1 MGFDAD
7 GDSQISRQ
15 EVMQGASGCGLRLSS
30 EEVDTLF
37 ILGDKDGNGQIDFSE
52 FAQIMIP
59 SSPEKIAKLKK
70 CFRNRSEV
78 EAAFRRWDVN
88 KDGPIKKFFN
98 YCVEQA
104 FNNID
109 TNRDGSLSY
118 QELSGSL
125 RVGGFS
131 DQEIHTIFALADHDG
146 DGEISLAELI
156 RSLSKS
162 S

>member
-1 MGFDAD
+1 MGKSGLKGSGILFTEQEAETCFAV
-7 GDSQISRQ
+7 GDRNGDN
-15 EVMQGASGCGLRLSS
+15 EVSMEEFVELLSS
-30 EEVDTLF
+30 C
-37 ILGDKDGNGQIDFSE
+37 S
-52 FAQIMIP
+52 P
-59 SSPEKIAKLKK
+59 SS
-70 CFRNRSEV
+70 
-78 EAAFRRWDVN
+78 
-88 KDGPIKKFFN
+88 GPIKKFFN
-98 YCVEQA
+98 YCVEQV

-118 QELSGSL
+118 EELSGSL

>member
-1 MGFDAD
+1 M
-7 GDSQISRQ
+7 
-15 EVMQGASGCGLRLSS
+15 
-30 EEVDTLF
+30 
-37 ILGDKDGNGQIDFSE
+37 
-52 FAQIMIP
+52 
-59 SSPEKIAKLKK
+59 
-70 CFRNRSEV
+70 
-78 EAAFRRWDVN
+78 EAAFRRWDIN
-88 KDGPIKKFFN
+88 KDGSISLDELKSGLKGSGILFTEQEAETCFAVGDRNGDNEVSMEEFVELLSSSSSPSSGPIKKFFN

-118 QELSGSL
+118 EELSGSL

-146 DGEISLAELI
+146 DGEISLNELI

>member
-1 MGFDAD
+1 
-7 GDSQISRQ
+7 
-15 EVMQGASGCGLRLSS
+15 
-30 EEVDTLF
+30 
-37 ILGDKDGNGQIDFSE
+37 
-52 FAQIMIP
+52 
-59 SSPEKIAKLKK
+59 
-70 CFRNRSEV
+70 V

-88 KDGPIKKFFN
+88 KDGSISLDELKSGLKGSGILFTEQEAETCFAVGDSNGDNEVSMEEFVELLSTSSSPSCGPIKKFFN

-118 QELSGSL
+118 EELSGSL